1 MRVTCVLLI
10 LLNHIPSMAITYS
23 ADVGLEIACKGQLF
37 PDNYC
42 VDSVNEGKLDKH
54 NSSGVHTRTLNFEVI
69 LTTTVPKGIKPG
81 VFVRVD
87 NVAVIKL
94 EDNCKF

>member
-1 MRVTCVLLI
+1 MCLHGNQFSGHYRQVGCYREVAAKAGLTVLY
-10 LLNHIPSMAITYS
+10 N
-23 ADVGLEIACKGQLF
+23 
-37 PDNYC
+37 
-42 VDSVNEGKLDKH
+42 
-54 NSSGVHTRTLNFEVI
+54 SGVHTRTLNFEVI

-94 EDNCKF
+94 EDN